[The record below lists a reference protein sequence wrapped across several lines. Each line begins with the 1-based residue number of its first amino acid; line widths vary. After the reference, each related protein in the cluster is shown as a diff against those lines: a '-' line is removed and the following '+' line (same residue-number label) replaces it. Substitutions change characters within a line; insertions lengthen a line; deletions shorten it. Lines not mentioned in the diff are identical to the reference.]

1 MEKENINNEIL
12 KRRKFLGVLG
22 IGTAGLAAT
31 KLVGSGKK
39 DRKSL
44 AGNNTL
50 QVSVHPE
57 AVKRNKRGSVK

>member
-1 MEKENINNEIL
+1 MKKENINNEIL

-39 DRKSL
+39 DRK
-44 AGNNTL
+44 
-50 QVSVHPE
+50 VSVHPE

>member
-1 MEKENINNEIL
+1 MKKENLNNEIQ
-12 KRRKFLGVLG
+12 KRRKFLAVLG

-31 KLVGSGKK
+31 KLAGSSKK

-44 AGNNTL
+44 AGDNPV